1 MKTEHVKTPATTE
14 EMSSRGVEERVKRH
28 KSQRSAPFAKEN
40 RGRIG
45 KKVEKTTCKPA
56 EQEEN
61 HEKGPRR
68 SRAGNQMGNPDEDS
82 AKTQTA
88 AIFRRPVQ
96 CIAGQNQSRNGR
108 TSFQMSAP
116 SVRSFTDTG
125 IRLSLT
131 SRTGDA

>member
-14 EMSSRGVEERVKRH
+14 EVCARGVEERVKRH

-45 KKVEKTTCKPA
+45 KRTCKPV

-68 SRAGNQMGNPDEDS
+68 SSGQETKWEIPD
-82 AKTQTA
+82 
-88 AIFRRPVQ
+88 
-96 CIAGQNQSRNGR
+96 
-108 TSFQMSAP
+108 
-116 SVRSFTDTG
+116 
-125 IRLSLT
+125 
-131 SRTGDA
+131 